1 MKNPIRPIL
10 NYFSASRAE
19 LAKVTW
25 PTQKEVIRYSVLVI
39 LIAVGTALFFASI
52 DFGLTKVT
60 DLILEKRGISSQA
73 PQTQTTEI
81 PVENLKVDNVDVTTE
96 PVTEGTP
103 NN

>member
-52 DFGLTKVT
+52 DLGLTKVT
-60 DLILEKRGISSQA
+60 DLILEKRGISSPAAQ
-73 PQTQTTEI
+73 QTTEI
-81 PVENLKVDNVDVTTE
+81 PVDNLEVTDVQATPGVDVT
-96 PVTEGTP
+96 PS
-103 NN
+103 N